1 MIKLKIISNRS
12 LCQTSLDIT
21 VEKIFYN
28 YLLSRKN
35 LKKDDQVNFNKKI
48 VFKNDDFSSKN
59 ILKDSK
65 IIDFLKDF
73 EIDSIVLREKDL
85 SESSYKSLYK
95 NILKISSK
103 YNIDL
108 FAHSYYKDALY
119 MEGGKIHL
127 PLYIFEEI
135 CEKIDSEEKDNKSLD
150 KFFKCYKEI
159 GVSVHSIDEA
169 KRAESLGASYLTF
182 GHIFETDCKKG
193 LEPRGLK
200 LLRELCSSV
209 EIPIYAIGGITP
221 QNAYLAVENGAKGVC
236 IMSGIMKL

>member
-35 LKKDDQVNFNKKI
+35 SKKDDQVNFNKKI
-48 VFKNDDFSSKN
+48 VLKNDDFSSKN

-127 PLYIFEEI
+127 HYIYL
-135 CEKIDSEEKDNKSLD
+135 KK
-150 KFFKCYKEI
+150 Y
-159 GVSVHSIDEA
+159 A
-169 KRAESLGASYLTF
+169 K
-182 GHIFETDCKKG
+182 K
-193 LEPRGLK
+193 
-200 LLRELCSSV
+200 
-209 EIPIYAIGGITP
+209 
-221 QNAYLAVENGAKGVC
+221 
-236 IMSGIMKL
+236 